1 MGLRGRDE
9 SEGRSPEAVPREAL
23 GVGKRRRVRLWSA
36 RISDNLE
43 VFVTL
48 TTQIRGDSRRSRPDV
63 SRMCPATDREKA
75 DIDGHCR
82 SANPLVTGAF
92 DVIRL
97 DSGTP

>member
-1 MGLRGRDE
+1 MDLNGARLK
-9 SEGRSPEAVPREAL
+9 SVPREAP
-23 GVGKRRRVRLWSA
+23 GEGSMRRVRLLRSA
-36 RISDNLE
+36 RISDNSE

-48 TTQIRGDSRRSRPDV
+48 TTQIRGGSRRSRPDV
-63 SRMCPATDREKA
+63 SRMIPATDRERA